1 MAKDRIDILREQ
13 MEKNQEVTNRSIQV
27 LASRIAEEREI
38 ITLDELKAMKADI
51 AKKVDKD
58 DLKTVNKK
66 SLIGKGDID
75 TTPESLTRNDVTQ
88 IFNNA

>member
-51 AKKVDKD
+51 VKKVDREE
-58 DLKTVNKK
+58 LRTVNGNR
-66 SLIGKGDID
+66 LYGTGDID
-75 TTPESLTRNDVTQ
+75 TTPESLTKEDVTQ